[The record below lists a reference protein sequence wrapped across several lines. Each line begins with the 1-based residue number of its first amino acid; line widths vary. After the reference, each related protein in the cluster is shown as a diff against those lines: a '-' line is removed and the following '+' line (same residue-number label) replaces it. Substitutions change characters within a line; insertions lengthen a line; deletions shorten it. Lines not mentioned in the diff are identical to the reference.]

1 MVDRLPV
8 AMILGVTIGRVI
20 EIMNEEF
27 KKEISELR
35 LDCYDRD
42 LNNVNPQL
50 LSMLHLIDQLAEKVE
65 DHEKYIENLEYEV
78 RQLQIQQNEC

>member
-1 MVDRLPV
+1 
-8 AMILGVTIGRVI
+8 
-20 EIMNEEF
+20 MNEEF

-65 DHEKYIENLEYEV
+65 EHEKYIEDLEYEV
-78 RQLQIQQNEC
+78 RQLQQNEC

>member
-1 MVDRLPV
+1 
-8 AMILGVTIGRVI
+8 
-20 EIMNEEF
+20 MNEEF

-65 DHEKYIENLEYEV
+65 EHEKYIEDLEYEV
-78 RQLQIQQNEC
+78 RQIQIQQNEC

>member
-1 MVDRLPV
+1 
-8 AMILGVTIGRVI
+8 
-20 EIMNEEF
+20 MNEEF

-50 LSMLHLIDQLAEKVE
+50 LSMLHLIDQLAKKVE
-65 DHEKYIENLEYEV
+65 DHERYIENLEYEV
-78 RQLQIQQNEC
+78 RQLQIQQNEY

>member
-27 KKEISELR
+27 KKRIEDLR
-35 LDCYDRD
+35 RDCYDRD

-65 DHEKYIENLEYEV
+65 WHEKYIEDLEYEV
-78 RQLQIQQNEC
+78 RQLQIQQNGC

>member
-1 MVDRLPV
+1 
-8 AMILGVTIGRVI
+8 
-20 EIMNEEF
+20 MNEEF

-65 DHEKYIENLEYEV
+65 DQEGKIVSLCKCVDWLKNN
-78 RQLQIQQNEC
+78 R

>member
-1 MVDRLPV
+1 
-8 AMILGVTIGRVI
+8 
-20 EIMNEEF
+20 MNEEF

-65 DHEKYIENLEYEV
+65 EHEKYIEDLEYEV
-78 RQLQIQQNEC
+78 KQIQIQQNEC